1 MKLKNLWV
9 ITMIV
14 SSLFLIATF
23 SVEAV
28 DKTITDGTGD
38 VSSINSNGDGTLITY
53 SPEID
58 VDNLDLIEATYTL
71 QGTQVIFTLQ
81 VKGTIENRGKIFDPN
96 NPDMNINAV
105 GYEFR
110 LTTSEEMY
118 TVEYANETCQLSY
131 SDVQQNLTTSDFSV
145 VGDTLTVSFTLASAE
160 ETYTS
165 LDVSST
171 YTKINLSAFEDP
183 SSESDIENA
192 FIFLS
197 DVAPNP
203 PLVVYD
209 AYASNIGSVGESI
222 QFNGS
227 LEALTGEPPYTYY
240 WDFGDQGSSTQQ
252 NPTHIYTKAG
262 VYTYNFTV
270 TDNGGA
276 TASQSGTITISAEGG
291 TKDSLSTQ
299 MILFLAILLIVI
311 VIGVVVIV
319 WIIRR

>member
-23 SVEAV
+23 SVEAA
-28 DKTITDGTGD
+28 DETITDGTGD
-38 VSSINSNGDGTLITY
+38 VSSINSNGDGTIITY

-58 VDNLDLIEATYTL
+58 IDNLDLVEATYTL
-71 QGTQVIFTLQ
+71 QGTQVTLTLQ

-96 NPDMNINAV
+96 SPDMNFNAV
-105 GYEFR
+105 GYTFQ
-110 LTTSEEMY
+110 LITSEETY
-118 TVEYANETCQLSY
+118 TVEYANETGQLSY
-131 SDVQQNLTTSDFSV
+131 SDVQRNLTTSEFSV
-145 VGDTLTVSFTLASAE
+145 VGDTLTISFTLASAE
-160 ETYTS
+160 VTYQS

-183 SSESDIENA
+183 SSDPNIESA
-192 FIFLS
+192 FIYLS

-203 PLVVYD
+203 PLAVYD
-209 AYASNIGSVGESI
+209 AYASNIGSIGESI

-227 LEALTGEPPYTYY
+227 LEPLTGEPPYTYY

-252 NPTHIYTKAG
+252 NPTHTYTKAG

>member
-1 MKLKNLWV
+1 MKLKNLWI
-9 ITMIV
+9 ITMMV
-14 SSLFLIATF
+14 SSLFLMATF
-23 SVEAV
+23 SVEAADV
-28 DKTITDGTGD
+28 TIPDGPGD
-38 VSSINSNGDGTLITY
+38 VSSINSNGDATLITY

-71 QGTQVIFTLQ
+71 QGTQVTLTLQ
-81 VKGTIENRGKIFDPN
+81 VKGTIENRGEIFDPN

-105 GYEFR
+105 GYTFT
-110 LTTSEEMY
+110 LTTSEETYM
-118 TVEYANETCQLSY
+118 VEYANETCQLSY

-160 ETYTS
+160 EAYQS

-183 SSESDIENA
+183 SSEPDLENA
-192 FIFLS
+192 FIYLS

-203 PLVVYD
+203 PLMVYD
-209 AYASNIGSVGESI
+209 AYASNIGSIGESI

-227 LEALTGEPPYTYY
+227 LEPLTGEPPYTYH
-240 WDFGDQGSSTQQ
+240 WDFGDQSSSTQL
-252 NPTHIYTKAG
+252 NPTHTYTKAG

-270 TDNGGA
+270 TDNGGD
-276 TASQSGTITISAEGG
+276 TASLSGTITISAEGG

-299 MILFLAILLIVI
+299 MVLFLAILLIVI